1 MSNDLG
7 LKQKD
12 TIYVDVDDEITGIIE
27 KVSASNGKVVALVLP
42 KRAAVMQS
50 VVNMKLL
57 KLAAEKARRNL
68 VLVTNEA
75 GLLPIAGLV
84 GMHVAAT
91 VTSKPVIPP
100 PPDVPSDD
108 EDDVLDEPLE
118 QKVPAL
124 AGGEDGEETEAD
136 SADET
141 DDAEEDDSESGDD
154 EGQTVGELAAAAPG
168 TALVADEIADKKT
181 TAAGTAAVASKAVKP
196 KAAKQNKVPNF
207 NRFRLRLI
215 LAVTLLIL
223 LIGGMIFANTVMPKA
238 KITIK
243 TDASEIESNLDI
255 TLAANAKEMDTEKMV
270 LPALAQSTQKTATQT
285 APATGQQNNGEK
297 ASGSASFS
305 ANVCASSGT
314 LDAPD
319 NIPAGSSVSSNG
331 HTYILQE
338 EAAYGSGSPKK
349 GTLCVV
355 YNTNKVKIV
364 ALKPGTE
371 YNLGSSASFSG
382 PNGATG
388 SGTASGGTDNIVKVI
403 AQSDID
409 GAKAKLA
416 QQDTNSIRQDL
427 AAVLKGKGYIAVD
440 STFNTGE
447 QQITTSNSAGDKADN
462 VTVTSTIPYT
472 MLGVKQDDLKSLV
485 VANVSKK
492 IDKKKQKILDD
503 GVAKAKFSQQS
514 TGTANNATVSVK
526 VQSVAGPQIN
536 VDDIKRQAVGKKSKA
551 IESNIKAIPGVTDV
565 KVDYSPFWVSTAP
578 KNLQKIT
585 VQVDK

>member
-42 KRAAVMQS
+42 KRATVMQS

-84 GMHVAAT
+84 GVHVAAT
-91 VTSKPVIPP
+91 STSKPTIPP
-100 PPDVPSDD
+100 PPDIPGDD

-118 QKVPAL
+118 QKVPA
-124 AGGEDGEETEAD
+124 AAD
-136 SADET
+136 A
-141 DDAEEDDSESGDD
+141 GDD
-154 EGQTVGELAAAAPG
+154 EIEEAAAGHETEPADGDDTENGDEGKTVGELAAAAPA
-168 TALVADEIADKKT
+168 TALIADDAAAEKKA
-181 TAAGTAAVASKAVKP
+181 AAGAGAGAAAKTVKP
-196 KAAKQNKVPNF
+196 KAVKQNKVPNF

-215 LAVTLLIL
+215 LAATLLVL
-223 LIGGMIFANTVMPKA
+223 LIGGMIFANTVMPSA
-238 KITIK
+238 KIAIK

-255 TLAANAKEMDTEKMV
+255 TLAASAKEMDAEKMV
-270 LPALAQSTQKTATQT
+270 LPALAQTTQKTATQT

-297 ASGSASFS
+297 ATGSASFS
-305 ANVCASSGT
+305 ANVCASSGS
-314 LDAPD
+314 LDAP
-319 NIPAGSSVSSNG
+319 NSIPAGSSVSTNG

-338 EAAYGSGSPKK
+338 EAVYSPGAPKK
-349 GTLCVV
+349 LCVP
-355 YNTNKVKIV
+355 YSTNKVRIV

-447 QQITTSNSAGDKADN
+447 QQITTSNGAGDKADN

-526 VQSVAGPQIN
+526 VKSVAGPQIS

-551 IESNIKAIPGVTDV
+551 IESNIKTIPGVTDV
-565 KVDYSPFWVSTAP
+565 KVDYSPFWVTTAP

>member
-42 KRAAVMQS
+42 KRATVMQS

-84 GMHVAAT
+84 GVHVAAT
-91 VTSKPVIPP
+91 STSKPTIPP
-100 PPDVPSDD
+100 PPDIPGDD

-118 QKVPAL
+118 QKVPA
-124 AGGEDGEETEAD
+124 AAD
-136 SADET
+136 A
-141 DDAEEDDSESGDD
+141 GDD
-154 EGQTVGELAAAAPG
+154 EIEEAAAGHETEPADGDDTENGDEGKTVGELAAAAPA
-168 TALVADEIADKKT
+168 TALIADDAAAEKKA
-181 TAAGTAAVASKAVKP
+181 AAGAGAGAAAKTVKP
-196 KAAKQNKVPNF
+196 KAVKQNKVPNF

-215 LAVTLLIL
+215 LAATLLVL
-223 LIGGMIFANTVMPKA
+223 LIGGMIFANTVMPSA
-238 KITIK
+238 KIAIK

-255 TLAANAKEMDTEKMV
+255 TLAASAKEMDAEKMV
-270 LPALAQSTQKTATQT
+270 LPALAQTTQKTATQT

-297 ASGSASFS
+297 ATGSVKMVAS
-305 ANVCASSGT
+305 VCSIGEG
-314 LDAPD
+314 DPD
-319 NIPAGSSVSSNG
+319 DVPAGSSLTSNG
-331 HTYILQE
+331 HTYITQE
-338 EAAYGSGSPKK
+338 KASFGTYSGRDNGCFTFTSNAV
-349 GTLCVV
+349 G
-355 YNTNKVKIV
+355 IV
-364 ALKPGTE
+364 ALKPGAE
-371 YNLGSSASFSG
+371 YNLGQNSNFTVRSKVT
-382 PNGATG
+382 ATG
-388 SGTASGGTDNIVKVI
+388 SAKGGTDNIVKVI

-447 QQITTSNSAGDKADN
+447 QQITTSNGAGDKADN

-492 IDKKKQKILDD
+492 IDKKKQKILDG

-526 VQSVAGPQIN
+526 VKSVAGPQIS
-536 VDDIKRQAVGKKSKA
+536 VDDIKRQAVGKKSKT
-551 IESNIKAIPGVTDV
+551 IESNIKTIPGVTDV
-565 KVDYSPFWVSTAP
+565 KVDYSPFWVTTAP